1 MVIEKIFLAVF
12 YIWYFC
18 PKLKKKR
25 ENKPFLALRPRKVL
39 TFKRLKQ
46 TLFTLYCKSMNLTFI
61 FLTRLWLSHSVGIGL
76 GVLSTTR

>member
-25 ENKPFLALRPRKVL
+25 ENKPFLALRPRKVKTVYSRKAYVYFL
-39 TFKRLKQ
+39 
-46 TLFTLYCKSMNLTFI
+46 SIANL
-61 FLTRLWLSHSVGIGL
+61 
-76 GVLSTTR
+76 

>member
-25 ENKPFLALRPRKVL
+25 EKNAIFAL
-39 TFKRLKQ
+39 
-46 TLFTLYCKSMNLTFI
+46 S
-61 FLTRLWLSHSVGIGL
+61 
-76 GVLSTTR
+76 